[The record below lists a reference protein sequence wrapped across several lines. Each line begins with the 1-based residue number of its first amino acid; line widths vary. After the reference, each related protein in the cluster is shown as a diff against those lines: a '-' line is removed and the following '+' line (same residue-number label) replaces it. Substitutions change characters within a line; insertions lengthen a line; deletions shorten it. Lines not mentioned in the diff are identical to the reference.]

1 MFSLQ
6 KMVLCKV
13 IEGLAS
19 AMVTTILQYQM
30 WKINM
35 FYILNLYNVIC
46 QLYLHKAGEDKFS
59 GI

>member
-46 QLYLHKAGEDKFS
+46 HLYVTKARKGQKVML
-59 GI
+59 